1 MPGVKVMPVP
11 YDSDFFNK
19 YTIYFGHR
27 PVDSLRGVYFSREDD
42 KHIINS
48 EAYLFGRVFVIIV
61 LGGNWSLSSET
72 LLEIGKALSYE
83 QLGWIYQA
91 CRETRDYE
99 LMSWLFIPR
108 PE

>member
-1 MPGVKVMPVP
+1 MPEVKVVTVP

-19 YTIYFGHR
+19 YTVHFDGQ

-42 KHIINS
+42 KPIIDS
-48 EAYLFGRVFVIIV
+48 EAELFGRVFVIIV

-83 QLGWIYQA
+83 QLGWIYKA